1 MVIGNFMFLS
11 RNGFLD
17 VLQRV
22 DNQIF
27 IGMTQGGKVSGR
39 VPMRSAVKP
48 VGRIRPG
55 AE

>member
-1 MVIGNFMFLS
+1 
-11 RNGFLD
+11 LD
-17 VLQRV
+17 VFQRV

-39 VPMRSAVKP
+39 VPMRSGVEI
-48 VGRIRPG
+48 VGQIRPR